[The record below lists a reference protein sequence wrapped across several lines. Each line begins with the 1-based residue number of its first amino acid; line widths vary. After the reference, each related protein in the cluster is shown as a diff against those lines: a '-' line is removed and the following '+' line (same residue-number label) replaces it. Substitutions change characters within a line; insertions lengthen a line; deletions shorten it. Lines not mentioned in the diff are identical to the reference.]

1 MSVYT
6 TVGHDQMQEWLKR
19 YTLGQLLDL
28 QGIAS
33 GITNTNYFVTTTHG
47 RYVLTLF
54 ETLKPQE
61 LPYYLTLMSHLARHG
76 VACPAPVADSTDQ
89 FASML
94 AGKPACLVSC
104 LQGADVERP
113 SAAQCRAVGEM
124 LAQMHIAGTTFPGKM
139 DNPRGPRW
147 WSATAPQLY
156 SRMRAEDAAMLR
168 KEVLFQDNHRF
179 DHLPSGV
186 IHADLFRDNV
196 LLDGDHISGFID
208 FYYACN
214 DVLLYDLAIAVND
227 WARNDDHSIDDER
240 AAALLTG
247 YQTERKLS
255 TEEKRAWPVMLRAA
269 ALRFWVS
276 RLQDLHFPTAGEM
289 TYTKEPQV
297 FRPFSA
303 PIELVCIFGYK
314 P

>member
-6 TVGHDQMQEWLKR
+6 TVSDDQMQEWLKR

-54 ETLKPQE
+54 ETLKLQE
-61 LPYYLTLMSHLARHG
+61 LPYYLSLMSHLSRHG
-76 VACPAPVADSTDQ
+76 VACPAPVADNTDQ
-89 FASML
+89 FASTL

-104 LQGADVERP
+104 LAGADVEQP
-113 SAAQCRAVGEM
+113 NAAQCRAVGEM
-124 LAQMHIAGTTFPGKM
+124 LAQMHIAGATFPGRM
-139 DNPRGPRW
+139 ANPRGPRW
-147 WSATAPQLY
+147 WSASAPQLY
-156 SRMRAEDAAMLR
+156 PHMNAEDAAMLR
-168 KEVLFQDNHRF
+168 EEVLFQDGHRF

-196 LLDGDHISGFID
+196 LLDGDRIAGFID

-227 WARNDDHSIDDER
+227 WARNDEHDIDDER
-240 AAALLTG
+240 AAALLAG
-247 YQTERKLS
+247 YQSERALTS
-255 TEEKRAWPVMLRAA
+255 EEKRAWPVMLRAA

-276 RLQDLHFPTAGEM
+276 RLQDLYFPMSGEM
-289 TYTKEPQV
+289 TYTKDPGV
-297 FRPFSA
+297 FQAVLSA
-303 PIELVCIFGYK
+303 HRSRSRFWT
-314 P
+314 